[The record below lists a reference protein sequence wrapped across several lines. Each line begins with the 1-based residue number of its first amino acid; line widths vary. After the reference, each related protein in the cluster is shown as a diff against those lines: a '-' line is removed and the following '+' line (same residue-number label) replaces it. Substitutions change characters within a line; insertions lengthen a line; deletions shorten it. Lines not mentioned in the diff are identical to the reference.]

1 MTKKYIGV
9 SGVARSG
16 KNLFC
21 DIAIKQLSQKGI
33 KAKQYALA
41 YYLKKDC
48 EDFIKTKLGLNV
60 FSENTEDKSIFREML
75 VWYGGV
81 KRKQTEGRYWT
92 GLLHEELKKDTN
104 DVNFISDIRYVEYS
118 GDEIFWLKK
127 ELGGKLVHISKY
139 TYGFPTDGRH
149 YRVNDLSKKI
159 YTEAPNQHEA
169 INDPKIRFLADY
181 KVEWEQ
187 VTTNGN
193 KQDLVNNVVLN
204 TIVEDCLKTILK

>member
-81 KRKQTEGRYWT
+81 KRKQTEGTYWT
-92 GLLHEELKKDTN
+92 SMLQKDLET
-104 DVNFISDIRYVEYS
+104 DDSEVIFVSDIRYDQYAK
-118 GDEIFWLKK
+118 DEVFWIKDALK
-127 ELGGKLVHISKY
+127 GKLIHVSKY
-139 TYGFPTDGRH
+139 TYNDNDE
-149 YRVNDLSKKI
+149 RVFILP
-159 YTEAPNQHEA
+159 PNEHER
-169 INDPKIRFLADY
+169 INDPLVRSKSDY
-181 KVEWEQ
+181 KLEW
-187 VTTNGN
+187 
-193 KQDLVNNVVLN
+193 KQAEVKDGPVIQNAYLNACVN
-204 TIVEDCLKTILK
+204 DCLKKLLY